1 MRRVPLP
8 NPEPVPDPG
17 FVDSHARF
25 GQTACPIPLPAT
37 PVRTLMLLRTFGLV
51 LALIAGGLAVAAPAT
66 YVGRTPVNSQSDEER
81 SSALRTALANVVIDQ
96 AGDSGVLA
104 NADVARSVA
113 QAERY
118 VLQYSYERNALD
130 EGAPLVLVAHFDAGS
145 IDRMLQQ
152 HGLGPYAGL
161 PQVPEVPTEATAW
174 VGDVRNADD
183 YARVIAYFTR
193 NNFVRS
199 VQPLKAQGDALLLK
213 LSLATDL
220 AHFVEIVALERALT
234 VAPTPVEGAD
244 TALTLQH

>member
-1 MRRVPLP
+1 M
-8 NPEPVPDPG
+8 
-17 FVDSHARF
+17 DSPARF
-25 GQTACPIPLPAT
+25 GQTGCPILLSAT
-37 PVRTLMLLRTFGLV
+37 PVRTLMLLRTFGLA
-51 LALIAGGLAVAAPAT
+51 LALLACGLAAAAPAT
-66 YVGRTPVNSQSDEER
+66 YVGRTPVNSQSDDER

-96 AGDSGVLA
+96 SGDGGVLA
-104 NADVARSVA
+104 PDVAKSVA

-118 VLQYSYERNALD
+118 VLQYSYERNALED
-130 EGAPLVLVAHFDAGS
+130 GAPLMLVAHFDAAS

-161 PQVPEVPTEATAW
+161 PQVPEVATEATAW

-193 NNFVRS
+193 NNFVRA
-199 VQPLKAQGDALLLK
+199 VQPLQAQGDALLLK

-220 AHFVEIVALERALT
+220 AHFVEIVALERALA